1 MKNNATKPVRVAALF
16 LCTALLFVSAVFA
29 QNSIRL
35 DVDATRA
42 AINIIHVKETFAA
55 KTGDF
60 DLYYPKWIP
69 GEHSPT
75 GTINDMV
82 NLYITADGKPLKW
95 QRDPVDIFAFHVTN
109 TQPAKQIEVEFDDVS
124 QPGTVAT
131 ANLARIKWNRLLM
144 YPRGVKSDDIK
155 VTASMRVPA
164 GWQYATALPVTGESG
179 GAVKFGEVDLTAFI
193 DSPAI

>member
-16 LCTALLFVSAVFA
+16 LCTVLLFVSAVLA

-95 QRDPVDIFAFHVTN
+95 QRDPVD
-109 TQPAKQIEVEFDDVS
+109 
-124 QPGTVAT
+124 
-131 ANLARIKWNRLLM
+131 
-144 YPRGVKSDDIK
+144 
-155 VTASMRVPA
+155 
-164 GWQYATALPVTGESG
+164 
-179 GAVKFGEVDLTAFI
+179 
-193 DSPAI
+193 